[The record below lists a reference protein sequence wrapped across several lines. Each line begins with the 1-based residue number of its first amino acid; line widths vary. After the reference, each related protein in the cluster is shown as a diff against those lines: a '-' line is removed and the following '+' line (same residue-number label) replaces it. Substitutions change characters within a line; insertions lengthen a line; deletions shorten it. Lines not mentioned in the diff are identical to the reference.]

1 MPVMKPRFRNIKR
14 LFTQTQRLERC
25 RSSRL
30 GWTIRAAAETEGAQL
45 LEFALVLP
53 VLLVFVIGIIQF
65 AGAYNLKQKMANG
78 AREGARIAINNPLQD
93 SSCTSVT
100 PCAIQA
106 TANAV
111 ANYMTNAGV
120 DSSCISPSTP
130 TSTGPGPETFTY
142 TCSNGTS
149 LTINRSYIYG
159 GGALVGTQVILTY
172 PYHWF
177 FGNIIK
183 LLVPSS
189 NLALP
194 STLTETVVMQ
204 NLISS

>member
-1 MPVMKPRFRNIKR
+1 MPIMTLKSRSIKR
-14 LFTQTQRLERC
+14 LCTQTERSEV
-25 RSSRL
+25 RQSSPFR
-30 GWTIRAAAETEGAQL
+30 WTIRAAAETEGAQL

-78 AREGARIAINNPLQD
+78 AREGARIAINNPLTD

-120 DSSCISPSTP
+120 DSSCISPSAP
-130 TSTGPGPETFTY
+130 TSTGPGTETYTY
-142 TCSNGTS
+142 TCANGIS
-149 LTINRSYIYG
+149 ITIDRSYIYG
-159 GGALVGTQVILTY
+159 GGTLVGTQVILNY

-194 STLTETVVMQ
+194 STLTESVVMQ